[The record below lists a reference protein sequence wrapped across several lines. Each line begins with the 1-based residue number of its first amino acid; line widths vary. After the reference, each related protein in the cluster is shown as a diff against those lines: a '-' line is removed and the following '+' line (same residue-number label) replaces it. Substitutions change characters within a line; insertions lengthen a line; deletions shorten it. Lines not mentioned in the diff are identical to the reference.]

1 MLQDFDLILSD
12 IDSTLTRTKS
22 GDKYGISPRDFEP
35 ISQSLA
41 FLRTNE
47 MAKVIGITNQ
57 MGVMLKH
64 KTFAEC
70 LEEQKF
76 KFQLLPMVKSI
87 YFCPNRGSKCFWIS
101 RDGRTGK
108 VTGARGSEY
117 YRKPNPGML
126 EMALLHHGFMDKKH
140 RVVFL
145 GDLDTDRQAAEAIG
159 IQYIDITTIG

>member
-22 GDKYGISPRDFEP
+22 GDKYGISPHDFEP
-35 ISQSLA
+35 ISNSLA

-47 MAKVIGITNQ
+47 SAIKIGITNQ

-70 LEEQKF
+70 VQEQQF
-76 KFQLLPMVKSI
+76 KLHLLPMLKSI
-87 YFCPNRGSKCFWIS
+87 YFCPNRGSKCIWLS
-101 RDGRTGK
+101 RNGQIGRTS
-108 VTGARGSEY
+108 GARGSEY

-126 EMALLHHGFMDKKH
+126 EMALLHNGFMDKKH
-140 RVVFL
+140 KVVFL

-159 IQYIDITTIG
+159 VQYIDITTIG